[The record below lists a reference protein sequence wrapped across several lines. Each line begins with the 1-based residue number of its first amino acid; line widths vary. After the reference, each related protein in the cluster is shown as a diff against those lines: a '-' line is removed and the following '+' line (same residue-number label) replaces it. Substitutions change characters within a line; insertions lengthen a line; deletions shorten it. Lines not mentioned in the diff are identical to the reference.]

1 AFETWIKH
9 ERSGDCDPR
18 KRKKP
23 VCPVKRCSE
32 SLTSANNLT
41 CKDSGVKFCLKH
53 ESYVCNK
60 KTFANSETSSRW
72 NDMCME
78 VLRMRKEKGCGRGTT
93 SVSSNSPPSTRSF

>member
-1 AFETWIKH
+1 MFCSIETTGSDKQGIKSLLVEH

-53 ESYVCNK
+53 EFPTHC
-60 KTFANSETSSRW
+60 W
-72 NDMCME
+72 DC
-78 VLRMRKEKGCGRGTT
+78 
-93 SVSSNSPPSTRSF
+93 RSDTNCRDC